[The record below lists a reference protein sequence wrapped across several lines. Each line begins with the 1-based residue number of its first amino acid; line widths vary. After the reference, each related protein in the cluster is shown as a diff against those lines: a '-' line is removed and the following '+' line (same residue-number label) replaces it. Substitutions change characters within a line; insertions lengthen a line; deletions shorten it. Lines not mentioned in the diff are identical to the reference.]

1 MGMYKRKLS
10 DGREVCWISFM
21 FERKQVHERVGM
33 NEGVAKRLY
42 RQRKREVA
50 AGTYS
55 REHKSGSV
63 SLEQYAETWGNRR
76 RNRNAAGDRQ
86 MLRDYAV
93 KYFKGRRL
101 DSIMERDLIR
111 FAEWLKTRPVS
122 IKTAK
127 NIYGVVRTMFRDAKR
142 RGLIASDPCDLPRG
156 FWGKARGVER
166 KPYSAD
172 EVAALTTD
180 PRVEAAQRVW
190 NGLAFYTGMRMGEV
204 CGRRWRDWDR
214 YAAPLGSLEVNSQ
227 YQDLPLK
234 QANQPRRVPV
244 HPALDVLLGWWWDEG
259 FRLAHG
265 RQPTEDDWIVP
276 RPTDV
281 AKPLSKSSAQK
292 RFKNACG
299 LAGVE
304 YRTVHATRHT
314 FITWT
319 RRGGAPAD
327 VVEKIT
333 HNARGTMIDQY
344 THWDWDPLC
353 QAVLR
358 LAYQQPVLP
367 LAPAANA
374 QVKVAAGA
382 ELHDAQHDATRWPSC
397 FDAGRGWR
405 RRESNPDPR
414 GFAAV
419 FVHVRSRIAQAT
431 GFVGSAT
438 T

>member
-1 MGMYKRKLS
+1 MGVYTRTRKN
-10 DGREVCWISFM
+10 GRKVHCISFM
-21 FERKQVHERVGM
+21 FEGRQEHELVGTDKRVA
-33 NEGVAKRLY
+33 EQLY

-63 SLEQYAETWGNRR
+63 LFEQYSETWGKHR
-76 RNRNAAGDRQ
+76 RNRNATGDQQ

-93 KYFKGRRL
+93 KFFKGRRL
-101 DSIMERDLIR
+101 DSITERDLIR
-111 FAEWLKTRPVS
+111 FAGWLKTQPVS

-127 NIYGVVRTMFRDAKR
+127 NIYGVVRTLFKDAKR
-142 RGLIASDPCDLPRG
+142 EGLIGSDPCDLPRG
-156 FWGKARGVER
+156 FWGKTRGEER

-180 PRVEAAQRVW
+180 PRIDAPQRVW
-190 NGLAFYTGMRMGEV
+190 DGLAFYTGERMGEV
-204 CGRRWRDWDR
+204 CGGRWRDWDR
-214 YAAPLGSLEVNSQ
+214 CATPLGSLDVHSQ

-244 HPALDVLLGWWWDEG
+244 HPALAVLLEWWWDRG
-259 FRLAHG
+259 FCLTYG
-265 RQPTEDDWIVP
+265 RQPAEDDWIVP

-292 RFKNACG
+292 RFKKACG

-304 YRTVHATRHT
+304 YRTVHASRHT

-333 HNARGTMIDQY
+333 HNARGSMIDQY

-358 LAYQQPVLP
+358 LAYQQPILP
-367 LAPAANA
+367 MAPAANA
-374 QVKVAAGA
+374 QAKVAAGA
-382 ELHDAQHDATRWPSC
+382 ELHDAQHDATRGPSC
-397 FDAGRGWR
+397 FDAVSGWR
-405 RRESNPDPR
+405 RRESNSFR
-414 GFAAV
+414 AY
-419 FVHVRSRIAQAT
+419 SAT
-431 GFVGSAT
+431 GRCCSSFCSK
-438 T
+438 